1 MTWSSKCVA
10 AAFLLG
16 AAASQAEEMSVEFP
30 GLAETERFEW
40 KHVDGYMTPWEYR
53 KSTRQNQR
61 AFAKAAQTAFEETL
75 NSFGISQYISEQGA
89 ELTGTAIGLA
99 LKGGELDLN
108 DSETLTLE
116 VDDVVSDDRS
126 IYFNFKLDW

>member
-1 MTWSSKCVA
+1 MTWTSKCMAVV
-10 AAFLLG
+10 FVLTG
-16 AAASQAEEMSVEFP
+16 AASQAEEMPADLP
-30 GLAETERFEW
+30 GLFDTQRFEW

-53 KSTRQNQR
+53 KSSRLNQR

-75 NSFGISQYISEQGA
+75 TSFGMSRHISKQGIQ
-89 ELTGTAIGLA
+89 LTGTAIGLA

-116 VDDVVSDDRS
+116 LDDVISDDRS
-126 IYFNFKLDW
+126 IYFNLKLDW

>member
-1 MTWSSKCVA
+1 MTWSSKCMAV
-10 AAFLLG
+10 AFLLG
-16 AAASQAEEMSVEFP
+16 AAASQAEETSAHLP
-30 GLAETERFEW
+30 GLSETERFEW

-53 KSTRQNQR
+53 KSTRRNQR

-75 NSFGISQYISEQGA
+75 NSFGISRYISEQGV

-99 LKGGELDLN
+99 FKGGELDLN

-126 IYFNFKLDW
+126 IYFNIKLDW

>member
-1 MTWSSKCVA
+1 MTWSSKCMAAVCLLTA
-10 AAFLLG
+10 AAP
-16 AAASQAEEMSVEFP
+16 QAEEMSVGMP
-30 GLAETERFEW
+30 GLADTERFEW

-53 KSTRQNQR
+53 KTTRRNQR

-75 NSFGISQYISEQGA
+75 SSFGISRHISKQGV

-99 LKGGELDLN
+99 LKGGKLDLN

-116 VDDVVSDDRS
+116 LDDVVSDDRS
-126 IYFNFKLDW
+126 IYFNLKLDW